1 MKHYYTTMIITI
13 VLFNLCLSFQ
23 GSEEASLS
31 LRIANAMSITSLIV
45 LSIGIIFF
53 LLKKKILFG
62 FMYGFI
68 KLFSLKSQELIF
80 LLDSKIK
87 KRLFVYIKP
96 LLLIGII
103 LYVNSIFFIIFIV

>member
-87 KRLFVYIKP
+87 KRLLVYIKP